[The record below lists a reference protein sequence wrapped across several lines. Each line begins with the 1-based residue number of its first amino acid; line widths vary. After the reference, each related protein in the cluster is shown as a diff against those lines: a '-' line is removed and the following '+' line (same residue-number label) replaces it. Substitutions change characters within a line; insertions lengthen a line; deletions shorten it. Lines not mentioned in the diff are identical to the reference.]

1 MPPLEDAIGKYN
13 DACLDELDRV
23 MFKLKDSNIKTI
35 VSPHDSNSL
44 LGDYRAHATA
54 LLTCIF
60 SDIYHDT
67 FGRDAFYVDQT
78 AFDAYDA
85 RLSHILNYQ
94 GAHSGQ
100 VWKDWPE
107 AIMSFN
113 LQGDD
118 AQGRLCG
125 RATHLRDEL
134 GPDNPILVSTGGVGG
149 DFSHGCTFVIAV
161 TECPAVDAI
170 SVYRFASVPGNWDLV
185 LDGWLDQANDKLVYL
200 EEWGID
206 SSNL

>member
-1 MPPLEDAIGKYN
+1 M
-13 DACLDELDRV
+13 V
-23 MFKLKDSNIKTI
+23 KLKDSNIKTI
-35 VSPHDSNSL
+35 ISPHDSNSF
-44 LGDYRAHATA
+44 LGDYRA
-54 LLTCIF
+54 
-60 SDIYHDT
+60 DIYHDT

-78 AFDAYDA
+78 ALDAYDA

-113 LQGDD
+113 LQPMTPDPSACQGDD

-134 GPDNPILVSTGGVGG
+134 GPDNPILVSTR
-149 DFSHGCTFVIAV
+149 A
-161 TECPAVDAI
+161 
-170 SVYRFASVPGNWDLV
+170 
-185 LDGWLDQANDKLVYL
+185 
-200 EEWGID
+200 
-206 SSNL
+206 